1 MSEILKTIDANIK
14 HDLEQKKYIKE
25 MEAHISYLREENERL
40 KGEIRGLKF
49 AIRCNGVSGGEVSP
63 AE

>member
-1 MSEILKTIDANIK
+1 MSEILNTVDANIK
-14 HDLEQKKYIKE
+14 RNLEQSKYNRE
-25 MEAHISYLREENERL
+25 LEAHIRCLREENERL

-49 AIRCNGVSGGEVSP
+49 AIRCNGVSGGEVSS